1 MSSSN
6 SDYDEYESRSSAS
19 ESIFEEERDFV
30 TENESG
36 HSDDSDDDLEDAYT
50 DEPLADEQW
59 LTEYNKKQDD
69 TKKQLEELTR
79 RKDGAEPT
87 NAW

>member
-36 HSDDSDDDLEDAYT
+36 HSDDDLEDAYA

-59 LTEYNKKQDD
+59 L
-69 TKKQLEELTR
+69 
-79 RKDGAEPT
+79 EPT